1 MKQKT
6 YAVPEQ
12 EPDKWSSLS
21 AKLRETAPS
30 QLPDD
35 LFAPLPEEDKD
46 SEFVAMESKTY
57 FQDAWE
63 RFRRNKLALV
73 SLCFLVLM
81 VLAAIFVPI
90 ISPFTYDGQDMMCR
104 NAGISLTHPF
114 GTDKFGRDILVR
126 VMYGARISL
135 SVGFTAAALNL
146 IIGVLYGG
154 ICGYIGG
161 KVDMVLMRIVDI
173 LYSVPTL
180 LYVILIML
188 IFGSNIWSVLIA
200 ICVASWVGMAR
211 QVRAQVLSLKEQE
224 FSLAAFV
231 IGASRPRILRKH
243 LIINCMGPII
253 VNATLMVPDA
263 IFTEAFLAFVGIGIS
278 IPMASWGT
286 MANEAQA
293 QLFLYPIQ
301 MVWPV
306 LAICLTMLALHF
318 IGDGLSE
325 ALDPRKR

>member
-1 MKQKT
+1 MNI
-6 YAVPEQ
+6 PENAATLPIH
-12 EPDKWSSLS
+12 E
-21 AKLRETAPS
+21 
-30 QLPDD
+30 LPDD
-35 LFAPLPEEDKD
+35 LFAPLPESEKD

-57 FQDAWE
+57 FADAWS
-63 RFRRNKLALV
+63 RFRKNKLAITSLV
-73 SLCFLVLM
+73 FIALM
-81 VLAAIFVPI
+81 ILAAIFIPML
-90 ISPFTYDGQDMMCR
+90 SPYTYDGQDLMAR
-104 NAGISLTHPF
+104 NQGSSLAHPF

-135 SVGFTAAALNL
+135 SVGFAAALLNL
-146 IIGVLYGG
+146 IIGVVYGG

-161 KVDMVLMRIVDI
+161 RVDLILMRIVDI

-188 IFGSNIWSVLIA
+188 VFGSNIFSVLLA
-200 ICVASWVGMAR
+200 ISVSSWVGMAR

-224 FSLAAFV
+224 FAQAAFV
-231 IGASRPRILRKH
+231 IGASRAHILFKH
-243 LIINCMGPII
+243 LVINCMGPII
-253 VNATLMVPDA
+253 VNTTLMVPSA

-286 MANEAQA
+286 MANDARA
-293 QLFLYPIQ
+293 QLMLYPMQ

-306 LAICLTMLALHF
+306 LAICLTMLSLHF

>member
-1 MKQKT
+1 MQENKGFQ
-6 YAVPEQ
+6 PEMMDPARWADVAASQ
-12 EPDKWSSLS
+12 IPDEMFVLLS
-21 AKLRETAPS
+21 
-30 QLPDD
+30 DD
-35 LFAPLPEEDKD
+35 EKD

-57 FQDAWE
+57 FQDAWA
-63 RFRRNKLALV
+63 RFRKNKLALV
-73 SLCFLVLM
+73 GLIFLVLM
-81 VLAAIFVPI
+81 IIAAILVPI
-90 ISPFTYDGQDMMCR
+90 ISPYTYDGQDMLCR
-104 NAGISLTHPF
+104 NSGSTWAHPF

-135 SVGFTAAALNL
+135 SVGIAAAILNL
-146 IIGVLYGG
+146 IIGVTYGG

-161 KVDMVLMRIVDI
+161 KVDMILMRVVDI

-188 IFGSNIWSVLIA
+188 IFGSNIFSVLLA
-200 ICVASWVGMAR
+200 ISISSWVGMAR

-224 FSLAAFV
+224 FSQAAYV
-231 IGASRPRILRKH
+231 IGASRTHILFKH
-243 LIINCMGPII
+243 LVINCMGPII
-253 VNATLMVPDA
+253 VNTTLMVPSA

-286 MANEAQA
+286 MANDARG
-293 QLFLYPIQ
+293 LLTLYPMQ

-306 LAICLTMLALHF
+306 AAICLTMLSLHF